1 MVPFTLS
8 PFPLWAVHISDG
20 VLSFPWLVGG
30 FVVAAG
36 LMLLGSFRV
45 RDEEIP
51 RIALLAAAFFVASL
65 IHVRVGP
72 TSVHLVLNGLVG
84 VLLGRRAALAIPL
97 GLFLQAA
104 LIGHG
109 GYTTLGVNSCVLT
122 LPALFA
128 GVLYATLVRLPGVR
142 KRWFRT
148 GLVAVGAFVSLVGI
162 VFCVVLLA
170 TNRLGSLAFVDVS
183 PAEATAFH
191 PATLTTSAL
200 LALAVA
206 WLERRLDHAPEFPLG
221 LLVGVSTV
229 LLTLAI
235 NAVTLLWG
243 GAEDWHSLVVLVF
256 VAHLPIAVLEGIVLG
271 FTVAFLSRV
280 KPELLGS
287 YAGPWREDSPHPPAE
302 AHEADYFAAPS
313 SDIPPA
319 PAPESRERGKIALP
333 PPALLLAVAAGL
345 LFAGNAQAHRLEAE
359 CKVLPGNKVRVES
372 WFDLTGESPV
382 GAPVQVFRPGKELLT
397 EGKLDEKGLF
407 VFSFAKLEDLTVVV
421 SAGAGHRKEVTIP
434 RADLMKAQAD
444 EQSTEVPDGGE
455 QPVEESAIPL
465 SSRAA
470 RVEIKD
476 ILTGVALLLA
486 LAAFAL
492 TLRNTRAL
500 QELQRRRS
508 AEPPESFR

>member
-1 MVPFTLS
+1 MGCVALP

-20 VLSFPWLVGG
+20 VLSLPWLVGG

-72 TSVHLVLNGLVG
+72 TSVHLLLNGLVG

-142 KRWFRT
+142 QRWFRT
-148 GLVAVGAFVSLVGI
+148 GLVAVATFLSLVGI

-183 PAEATAFH
+183 PAEAVAFH
-191 PATLTTSAL
+191 PATLGVSAL
-200 LALAVA
+200 LALTAA

-229 LLTLAI
+229 LLTLSLNAI
-235 NAVTLLWG
+235 TLLWG

-287 YAGPWREDSPHPPAE
+287 YAGHWREDAPHPPAE
-302 AHEADYFAAPS
+302 GHEAGYFAPPS
-313 SDIPPA
+313 REIQQA
-319 PAPESRERGKIALP
+319 PAAEARERGKIALP
-333 PPALLLAVAAGL
+333 PPALLLALAAGV

-382 GAPVQVFRPGKELLT
+382 GAAVQVFRPGKELLT

-407 VFSFAKLEDLTVVV
+407 VFPFTRAEDLTVVV

-434 RADLMKAQAD
+434 RADLMKAQSD
-444 EQSTEVPDGGE
+444 EQPPESTNGSGQPDK
-455 QPVEESAIPL
+455 ESAVPL
-465 SSRAA
+465 SSRAT
-470 RVEIKD
+470 RIEIKD
-476 ILTGVALLLA
+476 ILTGLALLLA
-486 LAAFAL
+486 MAAFAL
-492 TLRNTRAL
+492 AWRNARMLEAL
-500 QELQRRRS
+500 KRQRR
-508 AEPPESFR
+508 EG